1 MNLDDN
7 YFHFL
12 NGSTLNEE
20 IIEICLERLE
30 LIIKTGFILS
40 RNRQI
45 EVLGDYQQGVS
56 EVNWNG
62 FDNVSICIKT
72 NHNQYNIAFKE
83 YTDDVLNAFELFSV
97 DNSVCII
104 LRNDLLNYKDVS
116 INKPI
121 YYLPGEFQVKNQ
133 TPLKYFY
140 GIGVKVN
147 DFDLLE
153 TDYELIRR
161 IYFILKRYN
170 IELPIINIK
179 NNEKIYSYKKRGL
192 NI

>member
-133 TPLKYFY
+133 IPLKYFY

-192 NI
+192 NK